1 MALEDRNLKPGTKL
15 AARYKGEDYTA
26 EVVEGEDG
34 IRYRLADG
42 REFKSPSS
50 AGSAI
55 MDGKAC
61 NGWRF
66 WSLAEAGDK
75 AKKAPKKRH
84 KKARTFGELP
94 RVDDQ
99 PEDESRYYC
108 EACADGFSLPSAN
121 GAPKECPKGHKPEES
136 AAA

>member
-15 AARYKGEDYTA
+15 VGKYKGTEHRA
-26 EVVEGEDG
+26 EVVEGKDG
-34 IRYRLADG
+34 ILYRLADE

-55 MDGKAC
+55 MGGTAC

-66 WSLAEAGDK
+66 WSLAEADGK
-75 AKKAPKKRH
+75 PKEAPKKTSRR
-84 KKARTFGELP
+84 KAKTFEELP

-99 PEDESRYYC
+99 PEDEARYYC
-108 EACADGFSLPSAN
+108 EPCADGFALPATDT
-121 GAPKECPKGHKPEES
+121 APKECPKGHKPG
-136 AAA
+136 

>member
-1 MALEDRNLKPGTKL
+1 MALEDRNLKAGTKL

-26 EVVEGEDG
+26 EVVDGEDG
-34 IRYRLADG
+34 ILYRLADG

-66 WSLAEAGDK
+66 WSLAKADGK
-75 AKKAPKKRH
+75 PPAKKPPKKTSR
-84 KKARTFGELP
+84 KKVKAFEELP
-94 RVDDQ
+94 RADDQ
-99 PEDESRYYC
+99 PEDEARYYC
-108 EACADGFSLPSAN
+108 EACADGFSLPA
-121 GAPKECPKGHKPEES
+121 GDAAPKECPKGHKP
-136 AAA
+136 A